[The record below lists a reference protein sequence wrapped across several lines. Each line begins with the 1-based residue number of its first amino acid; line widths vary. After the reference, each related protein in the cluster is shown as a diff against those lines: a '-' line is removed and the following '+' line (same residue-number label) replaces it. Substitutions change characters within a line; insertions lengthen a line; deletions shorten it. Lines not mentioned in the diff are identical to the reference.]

1 MDIREKAAYVKGLLD
16 GLELDKNDK
25 QTKLL
30 TAVVAL
36 LQDMAED
43 ISDLEQSYD
52 DVCDQYDALDETVS
66 EIAEYCFDDEDFD
79 DDGEDSDEDNV
90 EYEFTC
96 PTCGKTS
103 YIDEESFNFGGMTCP
118 NCGETLEFDFSD
130 DEDGTSEP
138 EA

>member
-36 LQDMAED
+36 VQDMAED
-43 ISDLEQSYD
+43 IGNLEQSYD
-52 DVCDQYDALDETVS
+52 DVCDQVDALDETVS
-66 EIAEYCFDDEDFD
+66 DLAECCFDDEDFWDDDDEDD
-79 DDGEDSDEDNV
+79 DDGV

-103 YIDEESFNFGGMTCP
+103 YIDEDAFNFSGMTCP
-118 NCGETLEFDFSD
+118 NCGEKLEFDFD
-130 DEDGTSEP
+130 DNEDEESEP
-138 EA
+138 KA

>member
-1 MDIREKAAYVKGLLD
+1 MDIRKKAAYVKGLLD
-16 GLELDKNDK
+16 GLELDPNDK
-25 QTKLL
+25 NTKLL
-30 TAVVAL
+30 SSVVAL

-43 ISDLEQSYD
+43 ISNLEQSYD
-52 DVCDQYDALDETVS
+52 DVCDQYDFLDEAVS
-66 EIAEYCFDDEDFD
+66 GLAEYCFDDENDW
-79 DDGEDSDEDNV
+79 DEDEEDNEDDF

-103 YIDEESFNFGGMTCP
+103 YIDEDSFDLGGIACP

-130 DEDGTSEP
+130 DEDEKSEP

>member
-79 DDGEDSDEDNV
+79 DDDEESDDDSV

-103 YIDEESFNFGGMTCP
+103 YVDESSFNFGGMTCP
-118 NCGETLEFDFSD
+118 NCGETLDFDFSD

>member
-36 LQDMAED
+36 LQDMADD
-43 ISDLEQSYD
+43 IGILEQSYD

-66 EIAEYCFDDEDFD
+66 EIAEYCFDDEDFLDDEDSD
-79 DDGEDSDEDNV
+79 DDGV

-103 YIDEESFNFGGMTCP
+103 YIDENSFDFGGMTCP
-118 NCGETLEFDFSD
+118 NCGETLEFDFD
-130 DEDGTSEP
+130 DEDENSKP